1 MGMHA
6 GTLLNMLAV
15 VLLGV
20 SNTHDFNALPYGAV
34 ILGLAGMT
42 FHLSQFHISNLFPRS
57 RCGPPRRLAPGASRV
72 VSALGPR
79 CSSGKPCSFSL
90 RAFSS
95 HEGCIMG
102 CCCKWAVASGQPHEL
117 RL

>member
-1 MGMHA
+1 MPACA
-6 GTLLNMLAV
+6 GTLLNILAL

-57 RCGPPRRLAPGASRV
+57 R
-72 VSALGPR
+72 
-79 CSSGKPCSFSL
+79 
-90 RAFSS
+90 RAIF
-95 HEGCIMG
+95 
-102 CCCKWAVASGQPHEL
+102 L
-117 RL
+117 RLPFECTHSESH

>member
-1 MGMHA
+1 MRWGMHRGDPRSLFWPLRT

-15 VLLGV
+15 ILLGV

-57 RCGPPRRLAPGASRV
+57 RCARSMAIFAGCLTSRLCP
-72 VSALGPR
+72 
-79 CSSGKPCSFSL
+79 
-90 RAFSS
+90 
-95 HEGCIMG
+95 
-102 CCCKWAVASGQPHEL
+102 
-117 RL
+117 